1 MVKGDCNSLANLV
14 ANHALVCQ
22 TLQLEVLLMRTLLCR
37 SSLSISALYCNCN
50 IELPN
55 CVYMACRTFAWQIKG
70 VLATAGRLPD
80 DGHGNHCTLFDD
92 HKCPV
97 TALAIS
103 ACNSMMASADASG
116 RIVVRFS
123 LQQP

>member
-1 MVKGDCNSLANLV
+1 MQEACMQEFSDDPKRLINFV
-14 ANHALVCQ
+14 
-22 TLQLEVLLMRTLLCR
+22 
-37 SSLSISALYCNCN
+37 
-50 IELPN
+50 

-80 DGHGNHCTLFDD
+80 DGHGNHCTVFDD